1 MHTHDYPAGSGDHCA
16 DLDETR
22 RRFLFAREHLAAHAP
37 RARHQPLPMAAVRGQ
52 HGDRGSRAQRASSGP
67 DA

>member
-1 MHTHDYPAGSGDHCA
+1 MHARNLSAGPGDPGT

-37 RARHQPLPMAAVRGQ
+37 GATRRPGSSSAAGRPDDDPAAGRAFSERAA
-52 HGDRGSRAQRASSGP
+52 
-67 DA
+67 